1 MVVFAPYHTTKEN
14 GAILK
19 CTIFFYP
26 ELLPCK
32 KNLGKIHEICTRC
45 YGKKRILIFYFLI
58 KMGFMLYLVFHI

>member
-32 KNLGKIHEICTRC
+32 KNLGKIHEICTHC
-45 YGKKRILIFYFLI
+45 CGKKKNLTF
-58 KMGFMLYLVFHI
+58 